1 MKMALKIGNEEIIS
15 NDKTLSLISATD
27 NITAN
32 TINNAIVAQN
42 NVFIIYDS
50 TGAEV
55 RRFYCAAPPA

>member
-1 MKMALKIGNEEIIS
+1 MALKIGNEEIIS